1 MIKYKKD
8 KLTKNKIM
16 RGKKNFFEIAINII
30 ITTIICSNIL
40 FLYLAKQ
47 NNVDLGKPYNYMILN
62 KTASVAVLDEK
73 ATAKN

>member
-1 MIKYKKD
+1 MKIN

-30 ITTIICSNIL
+30 ITTILCSNIL

-47 NNVDLGKPYNYMILN
+47 NNVDLNSL
-62 KTASVAVLDEK
+62 
-73 ATAKN
+73 